1 MGQKKHHR
9 APRRAKPRKL
19 KRIKDM
25 LFASKINQVS
35 TTIAN
40 ISQEIE
46 DLQKKIE
53 WLRGEKLEL
62 EQYQQQLGSAENAS
76 ESAIEQIKTALMMIT
91 AISPT
96 EVQTFKGAI
105 NSLFDCERPQLAA
118 CSEPVES
125 DPDPEPE
132 PEPPSIEAKAVVESE
147 SFTGEFPSETKD
159 ADPLAPIEIEENDPD
174 TIGDDLKATT
184 ALFHVKINQ
193 LRTLCKQR
201 GLIASGNA
209 GDLRRRILADN
220 ITAQEVE
227 DFRSSVA

>member
-1 MGQKKHHR
+1 
-9 APRRAKPRKL
+9 
-19 KRIKDM
+19 
-25 LFASKINQVS
+25 
-35 TTIAN
+35 
-40 ISQEIE
+40 
-46 DLQKKIE
+46 
-53 WLRGEKLEL
+53 L

-76 ESAIEQIKTALMMIT
+76 ESAIEQIKTALMMI
-91 AISPT
+91 ASISPM
-96 EVQTFKGAI
+96 EVQTFKSAI
-105 NSLFDCERPQLAA
+105 DSLFDCERPQLAA

-125 DPDPEPE
+125 DPNPEPE

-159 ADPLAPIEIEENDPD
+159 ADPLAPIEIKENDPD
-174 TIGDDLKATT
+174 TIRDDLKATT

-201 GLIASGNA
+201 GLSASGNA

>member
-1 MGQKKHHR
+1 
-9 APRRAKPRKL
+9 
-19 KRIKDM
+19 M

-53 WLRGEKLEL
+53 WLRSEKLEL
-62 EQYQQQLGSAENAS
+62 EQYQQQLGSAENAA
-76 ESAIEQIKTALMMIT
+76 ESAIEQIKTALMMIN

-125 DPDPEPE
+125 DPEPEPE
-132 PEPPSIEAKAVVESE
+132 PEPPSIEAEAVVESE
-147 SFTGEFPSETKD
+147 SFTGEFPIETKD
-159 ADPLAPIEIEENDPD
+159 ADPLAPIEIEENDPY
-174 TIGDDLKATT
+174 TIRDDLKATT
-184 ALFHVKINQ
+184 ALFHLRINH

-201 GLIASGNA
+201 GLSASGNS

-220 ITAQEVE
+220 ITAQEVD

>member
-1 MGQKKHHR
+1 
-9 APRRAKPRKL
+9 
-19 KRIKDM
+19 M
-25 LFASKINQVS
+25 LFNAKINEIQSQVS
-35 TTIAN
+35 AN
-40 ISQEIE
+40 SLEIE
-46 DLQKKIE
+46 ALL
-53 WLRGEKLEL
+53 LRVEEL
-62 EQYQQQLGSAENAS
+62 RAQNLAMENHLQQLGSAENAA

-105 NSLFDCERPQLAA
+105 DSLFDCERPQLAA

-125 DPDPEPE
+125 DPEPE
-132 PEPPSIEAKAVVESE
+132 PEPPSIEVKAVVSE

-159 ADPLAPIEIEENDPD
+159 AEPLAPIEIEENDPY
-174 TIGDDLKATT
+174 TIRDDLKATT
-184 ALFHVKINQ
+184 ALFHLRINQ

-201 GLIASGNA
+201 GLSASGNA

-220 ITAQEVE
+220 ITEQEVK

>member
-1 MGQKKHHR
+1 
-9 APRRAKPRKL
+9 
-19 KRIKDM
+19 M

-53 WLRGEKLEL
+53 WLRGEKLQL
-62 EQYQQQLGSAENAS
+62 EQYQQQLGSAENAA

-96 EVQTFKGAI
+96 EAQTFKGAI
-105 NSLFDCERPQLAA
+105 DSLFDCERPQLAA

-125 DPDPEPE
+125 DPVPVPEPE
-132 PEPPSIEAKAVVESE
+132 PSGKPDSSTPLSVNVEVVAEDVSPEVLQGCEETEGNQDISDEDVSPQGPKSDIAYYKIEQLPFNKLRALAKHRKVSGKGDAHDLIKRIFES
-147 SFTGEFPSETKD
+147 G
-159 ADPLAPIEIEENDPD
+159 
-174 TIGDDLKATT
+174 
-184 ALFHVKINQ
+184 
-193 LRTLCKQR
+193 
-201 GLIASGNA
+201 
-209 GDLRRRILADN
+209 
-220 ITAQEVE
+220 ITPEEVE

>member
-1 MGQKKHHR
+1 
-9 APRRAKPRKL
+9 
-19 KRIKDM
+19 M

-105 NSLFDCERPQLAA
+105 DSLFDCERPQLAA

-125 DPDPEPE
+125 DPDPEPG
-132 PEPPSIEAKAVVESE
+132 PEPPSIEAKAVVELE

-159 ADPLAPIEIEENDPD
+159 ADPLAPIEIEQNDPS
-174 TIGDDLKATT
+174 TIRDAST
-184 ALFHVKINQ
+184 ALFHLKINQ

-201 GLIASGNA
+201 GLSASGNS
-209 GDLRRRILADN
+209 GDLRRRIFADN
-220 ITAQEVE
+220 ITPEEVE

>member
-1 MGQKKHHR
+1 
-9 APRRAKPRKL
+9 
-19 KRIKDM
+19 M

-76 ESAIEQIKTALMMIT
+76 ESAIEQVKTALVMIT
-91 AISPT
+91 AISPD
-96 EVQTFKGAI
+96 ELQTFKGAI
-105 NSLFDCERPQLAA
+105 DSLFDCVDCERPQLAA

-125 DPDPEPE
+125 DPEPE
-132 PEPPSIEAKAVVESE
+132 PEPPSIEVKAVVSE

-159 ADPLAPIEIEENDPD
+159 AEPLAPIEIEENDPD

-201 GLIASGNA
+201 GLSAAGNA

-227 DFRSSVA
+227 DFRLSVA